1 MPIFQDSNGFA
12 IKFFIQKDIPQ
23 EIQAEVCETIA
34 GLGGR
39 VEPKVPRAGY
49 VLIQPGTAEEER
61 LRLCWS
67 TPERPE
73 RHFVPYTYVEACKIS
88 GMLLKQIF
96 VHDGHPIR
104 MHIDSSIANVN
115 VRAALST
122 RIMHSGGDPT
132 ASAQSAKVILAD
144 PNTEIFQHLVKT
156 YQGEPDKY
164 VESYLWVKKC
174 IEKGQVIYTP
184 VVYKNPGGRRPGEER
199 TQFTETDEEHLCNWI
214 AAKIP
219 YKETGGRTG
228 NRLYQQLCEMA
239 SDPEFAW
246 VTRHTWQSWR
256 ERYKK
261 NATRL
266 DAKISEIVEQK
277 KPAHGEKGQYGYVR
291 RPEEKPKRARKKG
304 RMLNDVSDATC
315 IDGPLPPLAGPSA
328 IQELIEPY
336 TIPMPVP
343 LPGVAAML
351 GAVGGPNDGISKS
364 RLGALWTS
372 RVARQNA
379 VEEEME
385 DEESD
390 WQIREGHAPP
400 PPWAKRKADENED
413 GANKRQR
420 THDSPQVQPPPMEQC
435 ALHVVDQAIHDVAR
449 EFRFTVEEVQE
460 YYDKCGDVNRT
471 RARFRKMREALSA
484 FEDED
489 GHPLSNFSSHFSQG
503 CSRMFCS
510 HMPSLFEYIWL
521 SIAYLYMWLVHAT
534 AHL

>member
-1 MPIFQDSNGFA
+1 MPIFQDAHGMA

-23 EIQAEVCETIA
+23 EIQADVCETIA
-34 GLGGR
+34 ALGGR
-39 VEPKVPRAGY
+39 VEPKVPRAGF
-49 VLIQPGTAEEER
+49 VLVQPGTAEEER

-73 RHFVPYTYVEACKIS
+73 RYFVPYSYVEACKVS

-96 VHDGHPIR
+96 LHEGKPIR

-115 VRAALST
+115 VRATLAT

-132 ASAQSAKVILAD
+132 ASAQLARVILAD

-156 YQGEPDKY
+156 YQGEPEKY

-199 TQFTETDEEHLCNWI
+199 TQFTEQDEEHLCDWI

-239 SDPEFAW
+239 HDPEYSW

-266 DAKISEIVEQK
+266 DAKIAQIVDQK

-291 RPEEKPKRARKKG
+291 KPEEKPKRVRKKKSA
-304 RMLNDVSDATC
+304 MNDDSES
-315 IDGPLPPLAGPSA
+315 PMAGLSTVHSM
-328 IQELIEPY
+328 ETY
-336 TIPMPVP
+336 SVPMPVP
-343 LPGVAAML
+343 VPLGGVLGPLP
-351 GAVGGPNDGISKS
+351 GPNDTFNPVAYSTPPPVFHNMSMPTPVTGQMD
-364 RLGALWTS
+364 AAT
-372 RVARQNA
+372 ARQNA
-379 VEEEME
+379 REEEME
-385 DEESD
+385 DDDE
-390 WQIREGHAPP
+390 WAIREGNAPTP
-400 PPWAKRKADENED
+400 AWAKRKADAEESP
-413 GANKRQR
+413 NKRAR
-420 THDSPQVQPPPMEQC
+420 TNPPEAVAPP
-435 ALHVVDQAIHDVAR
+435 LHPIDQAVQDIAK

-460 YYDKCGDVNRT
+460 YYDKCGDPERTKNR
-471 RARFRKMREALSA
+471 FKKMRDVLNTLMDD
-484 FEDED
+484 DEEQ
-489 GHPLSNFSSHFSQG
+489 SQ
-503 CSRMFCS
+503 
-510 HMPSLFEYIWL
+510 PI
-521 SIAYLYMWLVHAT
+521 V
-534 AHL
+534 